1 METINFSE
9 KINYQPI
16 LNLGFLGSV
25 SDGKSTAVYQLTGTK
40 TQKHSSELKRNI
52 TIKPGYANMKIFRD
66 SDDNYYSSN
75 SSTSTYENPSGEECE
90 LVHHL
95 SFVDC
100 PGHHQLILTM
110 LGSIDLMQGAIV
122 VVSAAESIDKKPQLI
137 QHLAAA
143 KLANLDNIIICLNKL
158 DLIPIELARE
168 RKRELDM
175 LLERLEIE
183 PKAII
188 PTSFSKGIGVDNLLR
203 TIMEIFSPSD
213 IMSEEIVQFRT
224 TRSFDVN
231 KPGTSWDKITGG
243 ILGGSLITGKLKVG
257 DMLEIRPGIIGKDP
271 KGKVICT
278 PLKTKLLSIQTDR
291 EKVDDI
297 LPGGLMGLGTDID
310 PYYCRNDTLAGNIV
324 GIEGSLPSVYNNIEM
339 SYTPTTDFGGEWK
352 PKVGSIVNLQI
363 GTLSIDSRLMK
374 YKKKT
379 CSFDLSRPVCIN
391 IDSLVLIS
399 VKESSGLKIV
409 GFGHLKGGKVLYD

>member
-1 METINFSE
+1 METINYSE
-9 KINYQPI
+9 KINHQPI
-16 LNLGFLGSV
+16 INLGFLGSV

-52 TIKPGYANMKIFRD
+52 TIKPGYANMKIFKD
-66 SDDNYYSSN
+66 SDNNYYSSN
-75 SSTSTYENPSGEECE
+75 STKNSYVNDKEENCE

-110 LGSIDLMQGAIV
+110 LGSIDLMQGAVV
-122 VVSAAESIDKKPQLI
+122 VVSAAEPISKKPQLI

-143 KLANLDNIIICLNKL
+143 KLAGLENIIICFNKL
-158 DLIPIELARE
+158 DLIPIETAIE
-168 RKRELDM
+168 RKEELDM

-183 PKAII
+183 PRVII
-188 PTSFSKGIGVDNLLR
+188 PTCFSKGIGVNNLLKY
-203 TIMEIFSPSD
+203 IMEIFCPSD
-213 IMSEEIVQFRT
+213 IISQEKVQFRT

-231 KPGTSWDKITGG
+231 KPGTSWDKMTGG

-257 DMLEIRPGIIGKDP
+257 DNLEIRPGIIGKDS

-291 EKVDDI
+291 ETVTDI

-310 PYYCRNDTLAGNIV
+310 PYYCRNDTLAGNII
-324 GIEGSLPSVYNNIEM
+324 GIEGTLPSVYTNINVTYN
-339 SYTPTTDFGGEWK
+339 STSDFGGSWN
-352 PKVGSIVNLQI
+352 PKVGNIVNLQI
-363 GTLSIDSRLMK
+363 GTLSIDSRLVQ
-374 YKKKT
+374 YKKKV
-379 CSFDLSRPVCIN
+379 CSFELSRPVCMDT
-391 IDSLVLIS
+391 DSLILIS
-399 VKESSGLKIV
+399 IKEESGLKIV
-409 GFGHLKGGKVLYD
+409 GYGQLKDGIILYH